1 MGSGRWGPEVL
12 DIHMFC
18 IPPCFWTTELEES
31 RSMSGGS
38 IPGAG
43 ALGSAVC
50 HAPFPHLRHRPFL
63 VAK

>member
-1 MGSGRWGPEVL
+1 MGSGHWGGEVL
-12 DIHMFC
+12 GVHMFC
-18 IPPCFWTTELEES
+18 IPLCFWTAEVEES
-31 RSMSGGS
+31 HSMSWDS

-50 HAPFPHLRHRPFL
+50 HAPFPHLRHRPFP